1 MDVTS
6 TTSVTQTTSS
16 DYVSNP
22 DAELTSDDFLQLFM
36 TQLQYQDPT
45 APMET
50 SDMLNQTSQL
60 TQLQTNQDL
69 KDSLNKLTAQMGA
82 SSDYSAVSMIGKMAD
97 TGANG
102 FSISDAGN
110 LQSDIPFDLYFD
122 DNYANATVK
131 ITDRNGDVVRS
142 FDMEN
147 GEKGISSFTWD
158 GKDDNGNPVADGEY
172 YVTADYTTT
181 SNENKTSM
189 LGVYPVESVRFED
202 GKAQLKVDNKYM
214 PLDSIKEFLA
224 S

>member
-16 DYVSNP
+16 DTVSNP
-22 DAELTSDDFLQLFM
+22 DAQLTSDDFLKLFM

-69 KDSLNKLTAQMGA
+69 KDSLTKLTEQMGA

-102 FSISDAGN
+102 FSITDAEN
-110 LQSDIPFDLYFD
+110 LSSNIPFDLYFGD
-122 DNYANATVK
+122 DYSNATVN

-147 GEKGISSFTWD
+147 GQKGIANFTWD
-158 GKDDNGNPVADGEY
+158 GKDNNGNAVADGEY
-172 YVTADYTTT
+172 YVTSDYTTT
-181 SNENKTSM
+181 SHVNKNTM
-189 LGVYPVESVRFED
+189 LGVYPVESVRFDD
-202 GKAQLKVDNKYM
+202 GKAQLKVDNKYVS
-214 PLDSIKEFLA
+214 LDSIKEFTQ
-224 S
+224 